1 MARNPLRR
9 NQSLYCQYHQDQEHT
24 TEDYRNLWDHLDQ
37 LVREGKL
44 KQLLHHS
51 SGQVGQT
58 SSDPRGD
65 SSSRPPLG
73 TTNVI
78 FAAPRRTSFNSSRV
92 MSVARLSTEDS
103 NSKPKR
109 ARIETPL
116 VLGFSAKDKI
126 GTIQPYN
133 DFLVVT
139 LRIRDYDV
147 KRVLID
153 QEVLSR

>member
-1 MARNPLRR
+1 M
-9 NQSLYCQYHQDQEHT
+9 
-24 TEDYRNLWDHLDQ
+24 
-37 LVREGKL
+37 
-44 KQLLHHS
+44 
-51 SGQVGQT
+51 
-58 SSDPRGD
+58 
-65 SSSRPPLG
+65 
-73 TTNVI
+73 
-78 FAAPRRTSFNSSRV
+78 F
-92 MSVARLSTEDS
+92 VAWLSTEDS

-116 VLGFSAKDKI
+116 VLGFSAEDKI

-139 LRIRDYDV
+139 LRIREYDV